1 MMQAVKRTEHIF
13 TRKGFITM
21 ELNITELRKQRRPLW
36 LSDLDMDDYADF
48 LGGGGDIY
56 TDRLP
61 TMWERHSGLEL
72 SEDEV
77 QEITTSGPILPA
89 GSEAVV

>member
-1 MMQAVKRTEHIF
+1 
-13 TRKGFITM
+13 M

-36 LSDLDMDDYADF
+36 MSDLDMDDYADF

-61 TMWERHSGLEL
+61 TMWERHSGMEL
-72 SEDEV
+72 SEEEV
-77 QEITTSGPILPA
+77 QEITTSGYILPA
-89 GSEAVV
+89 GNEAVV

>member
-1 MMQAVKRTEHIF
+1 M
-13 TRKGFITM
+13 TM

-56 TDRLP
+56 MDRLP
-61 TMWERHSGLEL
+61 TMWERHSGMEL

-77 QEITTSGPILPA
+77 QEITTSGTILPA